1 MNSFIYIGNRRYKTR
16 KHERE
21 VLSLCLFF
29 LQTDARYEDAEKEVK
44 ELEKRKRKPY
54 RGYGFTYGK
63 GKKYMKLPDFYLF
76 S

>member
-29 LQTDARYEDAEKEVK
+29 LQTDAKYEDAEKEVK
-44 ELEKRKRKPY
+44 ELEKRK
-54 RGYGFTYGK
+54 TEAV
-63 GKKYMKLPDFYLF
+63 
-76 S
+76 